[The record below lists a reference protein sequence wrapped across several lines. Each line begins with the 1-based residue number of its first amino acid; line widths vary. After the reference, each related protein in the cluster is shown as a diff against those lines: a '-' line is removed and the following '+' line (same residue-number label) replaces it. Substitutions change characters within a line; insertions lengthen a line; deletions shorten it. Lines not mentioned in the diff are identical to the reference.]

1 MKIRGVGTLVVF
13 SLSLAACAVPQID
26 QTTAH
31 FNEDKFHVDL
41 NDCRGGNFAEASAK
55 TAGAVIVG
63 SAFGAFHGASAGL
76 LSGDADIGALVGA
89 AVGGTIGLGVGAAEA
104 IERHDSEVAGCLRG
118 KGYELLG

>member
-1 MKIRGVGTLVVF
+1 MSKTIIL
-13 SLSLAACAVPQID
+13 SLSLLLAACAVPQID
-26 QTTAH
+26 QTAAH

-41 NDCRGGNFAEASAK
+41 NDCRGGNLAEASAK

-89 AVGGTIGLGVGAAEA
+89 AVGGTIGLGVGAKEA
-104 IERHDSEVAGCLRG
+104 IDRHDSEVVGCLRG
-118 KGYELLG
+118 KGYVVAG